1 MVARRRKRIAQR
13 KKARN
18 GKRIQ
23 SNKPFISHLPNHIRR
38 RLFFSSHSPSSHS
51 HAHSSPDCHTQE
63 EPIFLFTNVLP
74 AFLKYSLFFVCLP
87 RKSPNCDTLLS
98 KPSLQ
103 MPSVCR
109 ALARLLVGDW
119 TLVWEKYGANFVQ
132 TQPRPH
138 QKSPLTFS
146 FPFQHLHSHSGIEEV
161 EEGAEEDPSRAHRL
175 NKQITPLLICTK
187 TVISRPIYWHWIQEL
202 HSCCRF

>member
-51 HAHSSPDCHTQE
+51 HAHSSSDCHTQE

-103 MPSVCR
+103 MPSVWWHDCW
-109 ALARLLVGDW
+109 LEIGLW
-119 TLVWEKYGANFVQ
+119 TGKNMERISSRRNLGRIRRVHWHF
-132 TQPRPH
+132 RFR
-138 QKSPLTFS
+138 FS
-146 FPFQHLHSHSGIEEV
+146 
-161 EEGAEEDPSRAHRL
+161 
-175 NKQITPLLICTK
+175 ICTA
-187 TVISRPIYWHWIQEL
+187 TVG
-202 HSCCRF
+202 